1 MLLVVLRGLP
11 GCSVVKNLPANAGD
25 VGLIPGSGRSSGAG
39 NGNSLQNSCMKKPM
53 DRGAWKATVHGVAQS
68 WTWLSDWLSIHTV
81 VLNYLSFLIEIYI
94 YICVYVYICTYSLN
108 CMCVCIVVCIY
119 VCIHNVYIYAHTHIY
134 AYIYICIYIYT
145 HMHWVRIVSSFTY
158 IFLIFNKIQYPTHGS
173 YWISF
178 GWIHEWIKKSN
189 DRMKSF

>member
-1 MLLVVLRGLP
+1 MQEMWVW
-11 GCSVVKNLPANAGD
+11 
-25 VGLIPGSGRSSGAG
+25 
-39 NGNSLQNSCMKKPM
+39 SLGQEDPLEQEMATHS
-53 DRGAWKATVHGVAQS
+53 RILAWKNPWTEEPGRLQSMGLLIVGHDWATDWAYTQLY
-68 WTWLSDWLSIHTV
+68 WTTCPSLLK
-81 VLNYLSFLIEIYI
+81 YI
-94 YICVYVYICTYSLN
+94 YTYVYMYTYVHILKLYVCMYSCVHICVYTQ
-108 CMCVCIVVCIY
+108 CI
-119 VCIHNVYIYAHTHIY
+119 YIYAHTYIY